1 MNPRLSNIHA
11 NKLAKHN
18 YKYLD
23 SNGDVYIGT
32 KDGRLTKVIN
42 PVVNTTILNTG
53 LISAESTNTNTN
65 TNQETNLSP
74 FLLMGG

>member
-11 NKLAKHN
+11 NKLAKYN

-23 SNGDVYIGT
+23 TNGDVYIGT
-32 KDGRLTKVIN
+32 IDGRLTKTAKSTATIITSDTGIINQEAAIDAVI
-42 PVVNTTILNTG
+42 
-53 LISAESTNTNTN
+53 S
-65 TNQETNLSP
+65 QETNLSP